1 MPSHNATPAPA
12 RTNPVI
18 LIGGSGFLGRA
29 YADHLGRRGRDVHLV
44 GRADWGSGRAD
55 ALAEAM
61 ARRDP
66 EIVDFAYA
74 TVPSSSFADPVGD
87 FTANLGAMIRHL
99 EYSRRIGAARHL
111 FVSSGGTVYGDQGNR
126 PLAEDSPTRPIS
138 PYGITKLASEHY
150 AEMYRRLGVPTLVV
164 RPSNIFGPGQAPFRG
179 QGLVATAFGAALAGR
194 PLTLFGDGSQ
204 RRDYLF
210 VDDCCTGLDAVLARG
225 EVGQAYNLGCGDATS
240 TADLLA
246 AIGAITAADDCP
258 LTIAAEPARPF
269 DVGSNLL
276 DIGRLRDGLGWHPT
290 TSLDDGLQRTWRW
303 IRES

>member
-1 MPSHNATPAPA
+1 MRS
-12 RTNPVI
+12 TNPII
-18 LIGGSGFLGRA
+18 LIGGSGFLGRG
-29 YADHLGRRGRDVHLV
+29 YAARLGADARDMHVI

-61 ARRDP
+61 IGRDP
-66 EIVDFAYA
+66 DIVDFAYA

-99 EYSRRIGAARHL
+99 EFSRRIGAARHL
-111 FVSSGGTVYGDQGNR
+111 FVSSGGTVYGEQGDR
-126 PLAEDSPTRPIS
+126 PLAEDSPTLPIS

-164 RPSNIFGPGQAPFRG
+164 RPSNIYGPGQAPFRG
-179 QGLVATAFGAALAGR
+179 QGLVATAFGAALQGR
-194 PLTLFGDGSQ
+194 PLTLYGDGSQ

-210 VDDCCTGLDAVLARG
+210 LDDFCAGLDAVLTRG
-225 EVGQAYNLGCGDATS
+225 EVGRTYNLGCGDATS
-240 TADLLA
+240 TNDLLA

-276 DIGRLRDGLGWHPT
+276 DISRISDDLGWRAVIDLDEGLGH
-290 TSLDDGLQRTWRW
+290 TWQW
-303 IRES
+303 IRNC